1 MLHVPHPLVFITTL
15 ASPYYRE
22 TLRLKVVNLP
32 TVRETA
38 MAGVVLQTRLFAS
51 LVFSPLG
58 WPASF
63 EWKGQGFYKSP
74 FAQLPFSLM
83 ELRAGRIWELISVS
97 QLRGVEKWKE
107 WVRKTKAAISSSLLT
122 ICERIK

>member
-1 MLHVPHPLVFITTL
+1 
-15 ASPYYRE
+15 
-22 TLRLKVVNLP
+22 
-32 TVRETA
+32 
-38 MAGVVLQTRLFAS
+38 MA
-51 LVFSPLG
+51 
-58 WPASF
+58 ASF